1 MTRRHA
7 VKKEQS
13 QSSQEPPNGNQRRSP
28 SPGLSEQVHKQRY
41 HAPENCGG
49 SFPMKGILQQ
59 PSHTTKSS
67 DSCSQKRYYLIKNPE
82 KNTMTAGL
90 AVVCAPVAGLRVP
103 SCCRC
108 PWQPQCL
115 SPLGHRSLEHALVS
129 APFQSVPLLPRSKK
143 QDAPRNFRYWSEK

>member
-1 MTRRHA
+1 MMTRRHA

-49 SFPMKGILQQ
+49 SFPMKGLQH
-59 PSHTTKSS
+59 SHTTKSS
-67 DSCSQKRYYLIKNPE
+67 NVCNKKRYFLIQNPE
-82 KNTMTAGL
+82 KNTMAAAL
-90 AVVCAPVAGLRVP
+90 VVVCAPVAGFRVP
-103 SCCRC
+103 SCRRC
-108 PWQPQCL
+108 PWQPQRL
-115 SPLGHRSLEHALVS
+115 SPIGHRSLERALVS

-143 QDAPRNFRYWSEK
+143 QNALRSFRYWSAK